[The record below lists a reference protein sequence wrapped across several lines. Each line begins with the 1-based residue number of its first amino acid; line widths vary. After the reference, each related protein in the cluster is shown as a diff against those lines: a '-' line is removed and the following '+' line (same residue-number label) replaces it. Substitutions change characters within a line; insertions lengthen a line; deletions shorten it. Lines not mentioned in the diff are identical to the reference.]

1 MFLSVHLFIIILSL
15 SIVIIIHIYWRSLLL
30 FYNYIFILFI
40 FIFIH
45 SFLFINI
52 TNHIYLRL
60 SSCFILF
67 TFMFIYF
74 LVINILLLLLL
85 IFTWDHG
92 RRFLWKE
99 AYKTRK
105 KKLKNCSIAI
115 ELWWSSALGYI
126 QVSLKKKSGTVILKR
141 TDLPFAMVS
150 GFLAEDLFF
159 SLMCLLKQHFKKN
172 KKKIKKYVH
181 SMAFLFASSHR
192 FLVVVLLLFLFLFVI
207 FILE

>member
-1 MFLSVHLFIIILSL
+1 MFLSIHLFIIILSL
-15 SIVIIIHIYWRSLLL
+15 LIVIIIHIYWRSLLL

-105 KKLKNCSIAI
+105 NNLKNCSIAI

-126 QVSLKKKSGTVILKR
+126 QVSLKKKAAPWYWNEQICH
-141 TDLPFAMVS
+141 LPWFQVS
-150 GFLAEDLFF
+150 WPKTYF
-159 SLMCLLKQHFKKN
+159 SLWCVFWSNISKKR
-172 KKKIKKYVH
+172 KKIKKYVH